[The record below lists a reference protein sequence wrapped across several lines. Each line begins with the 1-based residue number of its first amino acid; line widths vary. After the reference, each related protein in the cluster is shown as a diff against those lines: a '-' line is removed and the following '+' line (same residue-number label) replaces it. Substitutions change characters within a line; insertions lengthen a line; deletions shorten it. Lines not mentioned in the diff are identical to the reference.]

1 MRYYLIAGE
10 RSGDLH
16 GGNLLRSIAQY
27 DPKFVARGFGGDEMR
42 QAGMDVTVHYEK
54 LAFMGFLAV
63 IANVRKISGFMR
75 QCKADIESFKPDV
88 LVLIDYGGFN
98 MRMAKWAKSKGI
110 RVFYYISPKVWA
122 WNTSRAWK
130 LKATV
135 DRMYCILPF
144 EKEFFKKFD
153 WEVDYV
159 GNPVLDAIKKFRP
172 TMDFKS
178 RHGIDS
184 NRKVVAL
191 LPGSRKM
198 ELRRMLPVMASVARR
213 NPDYQF
219 VVAAVST
226 LPRDMYQEIEG
237 VPGIRLVFESTYD
250 LLAHADAALVT
261 SGTAT
266 LETALFR
273 VPEAL
278 LYKASIIEEKLVR
291 AIIQVPYIGLVNL
304 IVNKPTVREFIQK
317 DMTTEMLH
325 EELNRLLN
333 DTEYRT
339 SKFQDYDELMRILDT
354 GSASEN
360 AGRMM
365 VERLRKEMPGA

>member
-16 GGNLLRSIAQY
+16 GGNLLRSIAHY
-27 DPKFVARGFGGDEMR
+27 DPEFVARGFGGDEMR

-172 TMDFKS
+172 TTDFKS

-198 ELRRMLPVMASVARR
+198 ELRRMLPVMASVAKR

-226 LPRDMYQEIEG
+226 LPRDMYREIEG
-237 VPGIRLVFESTYD
+237 VSGIRLVFESTYD

-333 DTEYRT
+333 DSEYRS
-339 SKFQDYDELMRILDT
+339 SKFLDYDELMRILDT

-365 VERLRKEMPGA
+365 VERLKNEMVRA

>member
-16 GGNLLRSIAQY
+16 GGNLLRSISKH
-27 DPKFVARGFGGDEMR
+27 DPQMTARGFGGGEMR
-42 QAGMDVTVHYEK
+42 QAGMDVTVHYEQ

-75 QCKADIESFKPDV
+75 QCKSDIEGFKPDV
-88 LVLIDYGGFN
+88 LILIDYGGFN
-98 MRMAKWAKSKGI
+98 MRMAKWAKGKGI

-122 WNTSRAWK
+122 WNTKRAWK

-159 GNPVLDAIKKFRP
+159 GNPVLDAVKKFRP
-172 TMDFKS
+172 HIDFKS
-178 RHGIDS
+178 HHRLDP

-226 LPRDMYQEIEG
+226 LPRDMYAAIEQ
-237 VPGIRLVFESTYD
+237 VPGVRLVFESTYD

-278 LYKASIIEEKLVR
+278 LYKASLVEEKLVR

-304 IVNKPTVREFIQK
+304 IVDKPTVREFIQK
-317 DMTTEMLH
+317 DMTTDMLH
-325 EELNRLLN
+325 EELNRLLH
-333 DTEYRT
+333 DQAYRA
-339 SKFQDYDELMRILDT
+339 SKFRDYDELMRILDT

-365 VERLRKEMPGA
+365 VERLKSSIGA

>member
-16 GGNLLRSIAQY
+16 GGNLLRSISKH
-27 DPKFVARGFGGDEMR
+27 DPQMTARGFGGEEMR
-42 QAGMDVTVHYEK
+42 QAGMDVTVHYEQ

-75 QCKADIESFKPDV
+75 QCKSDIEGFKPDV
-88 LVLIDYGGFN
+88 LILIDYGGFN
-98 MRMAKWAKSKGI
+98 MRMAKWAKGKGI

-122 WNTSRAWK
+122 WNTKRAWK

-159 GNPVLDAIKKFRP
+159 GNPVLDAVKKFRP
-172 TMDFKS
+172 HIDFKS
-178 RHGIDS
+178 HHRLDP

-226 LPRDMYQEIEG
+226 LPRDMYAAIEQ
-237 VPGIRLVFESTYD
+237 VPGVRLVFESTYD

-278 LYKASIIEEKLVR
+278 LYKASLVEEKLVR

-304 IVNKPTVREFIQK
+304 IVDKPTVREFIQK
-317 DMTTEMLH
+317 DMTTDMLH
-325 EELNRLLN
+325 EELNRLLH
-333 DTEYRT
+333 DQAYRA
-339 SKFQDYDELMRILDT
+339 SKFRDYDELMRILDT

-365 VERLRKEMPGA
+365 VERLKSSIGA